1 MSGGGTAQTS
11 IATYDCKQ
19 VGERGVKCA
28 PITKQESYTCTA
40 RPPNG
45 RMTRLSLDPVTGKG
59 EISFTALSAISKSD
73 SGETS
78 SSEGA
83 CVVYRGNMFDAS
95 DRP

>member
-1 MSGGGTAQTS
+1 MSGGGSTQTS
-11 IATYDCKQ
+11 LATYDCKQ

-45 RMTRLSLDPVTGKG
+45 RMTRLSLGPVTGKG
-59 EISFTALSAISKSD
+59 GISFTALSAISKSD

-78 SSEGA
+78 SEGA
-83 CVVYRGNMFDAS
+83 CVVYRGDMFDAS